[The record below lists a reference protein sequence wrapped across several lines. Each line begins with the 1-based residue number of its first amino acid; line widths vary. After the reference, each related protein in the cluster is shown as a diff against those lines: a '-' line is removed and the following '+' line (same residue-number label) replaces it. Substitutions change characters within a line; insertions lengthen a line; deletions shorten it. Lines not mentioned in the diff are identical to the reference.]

1 MTWPAL
7 PGASSLAE
15 TSRDWA
21 DRSGRSEPDA
31 DNAELERQAYLSS
44 AREGALES
52 ACKSD
57 RLAVPKRPLAW
68 LARRTDGMLMMLLG
82 LLIVSV
88 VVPDRSPPPMVLV
101 ALMGLIAAA
110 LKQFGSTSVAW
121 AEAERRSREP

>member
-1 MTWPAL
+1 M
-7 PGASSLAE
+7 
-15 TSRDWA
+15 
-21 DRSGRSEPDA
+21 
-31 DNAELERQAYLSS
+31 
-44 AREGALES
+44 
-52 ACKSD
+52 
-57 RLAVPKRPLAW
+57 PKRPLAW